1 MINPRKRQDTMPS
14 RYTKVLIALA
24 ATGAIAVPA
33 VAQAR
38 QGSDDPVGHQRHE
51 HHQVLRGDHR
61 RGSDDGIN
69 HDRRGADDGANHR

>member
-1 MINPRKRQDTMPS
+1 MPS

-69 HDRRGADDGANHR
+69 HDRRGADDGPNHR